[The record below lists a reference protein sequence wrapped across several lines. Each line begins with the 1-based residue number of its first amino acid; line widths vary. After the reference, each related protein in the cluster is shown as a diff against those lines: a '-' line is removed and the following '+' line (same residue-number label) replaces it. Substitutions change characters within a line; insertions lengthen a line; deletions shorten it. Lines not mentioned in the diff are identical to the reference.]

1 MRKPLQNGAV
11 LRQLRRGA
19 LLLLAITA
27 IPRSGKAMIVSR
39 FDPLN
44 PSAQYNVTAP
54 ADDPGWYNV
63 SDNSSGG
70 SSSYIYL
77 GNQWVL
83 TAGHVPAPTGSGLR
97 LANGLFPVI
106 PGTDIRLTNP
116 SGSYWQRKRVD
127 GQDVSVFEPLTTNS
141 DLRMFRVDTDVAT
154 GLRPE
159 DLNPG
164 IKPIS
169 IATTAPTNGTD
180 LLMIGLG
187 RDRIVNTNDAW
198 QQGLSHYQVN
208 TSASPW
214 TWSSAMDEGGNYH
227 GFQVNT
233 DDDFRRKRWGTND
246 VSPDTQLEQGWGI
259 NDSDNQ
265 IVTTIGVNGNDVLTL
280 IAQFNQFGPN
290 SDEAMASSG
299 DSGGP
304 VFFKD
309 GTGQWQLAGVM
320 HAIYLLSGQHPSRAI
335 YEDWTAF
342 SDLSNPHY
350 YQQIADMRAQSNYS
364 LLGDINLD
372 GIVSGNGTGAWATDD
387 VTAFVQ
393 GWLYEQTQADIV
405 TWKNGDLNQDGI
417 TDLADFA
424 LLRAS
429 LGGTIAVADLQQLL
443 GGAGVGAVPEPGS
456 LLLMLGI
463 LSGLLWLFRPR
474 RRWAL
479 ARVRRN

>member
-1 MRKPLQNGAV
+1 MRNPLQSRAV
-11 LRQLRRGA
+11 LRQFRLGA

-27 IPRSGKAMIVSR
+27 IPRWGEAMIVSR

-44 PSAQYNVTAP
+44 PTAQYNVTAP

-63 SDNSSGG
+63 SDNSSG
-70 SSSYIYL
+70 SSSSFIYL

-83 TAGHVPAPTGSGLR
+83 TAGHVAAPTSSGLR

-106 PGTDIRLTNP
+106 PGTDVRLTNP
-116 SGSYWQRKRVD
+116 TGSYWQRKLVD
-127 GQDVSVFEPLTTNS
+127 GQEVSVLEPLTTNS

-180 LLMIGLG
+180 LLMIGIG
-187 RDRIVNTNDAW
+187 NERNVNTNDVD
-198 QQGLSHYQVN
+198 QQGLFHYQVEKN
-208 TSASPW
+208 QDPW
-214 TWSSAMDEGGNYH
+214 SWSSAMNSGGNYQ
-227 GFQVNT
+227 GFTVNSSVRT
-233 DDDFRRKRWGTND
+233 KRWGANE
-246 VSPDTQLEQGWGI
+246 VSPDSQLEQGWGI
-259 NDSDNQ
+259 SDSNNQ
-265 IVTTIGVNGNDVLTL
+265 VVTTINNGNDVLTL
-280 IAQFNQFGPN
+280 IAQFNQFGSN
-290 SDEAMASSG
+290 SDEALASAG

-320 HAIYLLSGQHPSRAI
+320 HAIYLLSGQTPPNNRQAI
-335 YEDWTAF
+335 YENWTAF
-342 SDLSNPHY
+342 SDLSNPVY
-350 YQQIADMRAQSNYS
+350 YQQIADKRAQSNYS
-364 LLGDINLD
+364 VMGDINLD
-372 GIVSGNGTGAWATDD
+372 GIVSGTGTGAWASDD

-393 GWLYEQTQADIV
+393 GWLYEQAQADIL
-405 TWKNGDLNQDGI
+405 TWKKGDLNQDGI

-424 LLRAS
+424 LLRTA
-429 LGGTIAVADLQQLL
+429 LGGTIATADLQQLL
-443 GGAGVGAVPEPGS
+443 GGTGVGAVPEPGS

-463 LSGLLWLFRPR
+463 LSGLIWLFRPR